1 MTSNTPFSAGASK
14 VICAHV
20 SAGAT
25 DGTARFINGITVSF
39 ASNSE
44 PVGMS
49 QSRFAKLVDLAR
61 TPDSEVRREL
71 LREVTDLFFETS
83 STRTTRESALFD
95 EVLQMVAAEMQDS
108 VLVELSEAFAN
119 ADDAPMGLM
128 RDLANHSFEIAGPVL
143 RNSKVLDEQTLLQIV
158 NYQSQNHIKA
168 VAQRENVSETLSD
181 AIVKFGDDTAL
192 DALMRNETAVVS
204 RTSMETAV
212 DRARRNSMLH
222 ESVVGRRDIPLD
234 LLNEM
239 YFVVEARLRDQ
250 ILDRNA
256 SVDPATL
263 DAALS
268 KARARMAKA
277 AGAMDAEAKAAMAFI
292 QSKKN
297 SGELN
302 ARLLVSLYREAKRTH
317 FLYGLAEITH
327 LDNDTVQ
334 GILERK
340 DIDGLAMICR
350 ASNIERPLFV
360 TLAVLACGGED
371 AMERAEEFGKLY
383 NAVPVEAAQ
392 RAMRFMKVRKAAA

>member
-1 MTSNTPFSAGASK
+1 
-14 VICAHV
+14 
-20 SAGAT
+20 
-25 DGTARFINGITVSF
+25 
-39 ASNSE
+39 
-44 PVGMS
+44 MS
-49 QSRFAKLVDLAR
+49 HSRFAKLIDLAR
-61 TPDSEVRREL
+61 TPDSEVRRDL

-83 STRTTRESALFD
+83 GSRNDRESQLFD
-95 EVLQMVAAEMQDS
+95 EVLQLVAAEMQDG
-108 VLVELSEAFAN
+108 VLAELSEVFAN
-119 ADDAPMGLM
+119 ADDAPVGLM

-143 RNSKVLDEQTLLQIV
+143 RHSKALDEQTLLQIV

-181 AIVKFGDDTAL
+181 AVVKFGDDHAL
-192 DALMRNETAVVS
+192 DALMRNETATVS
-204 RTSMETAV
+204 RTSMEAAV
-212 DRARRNSMLH
+212 DRARRNAMLH
-222 ESVVGRRDIPLD
+222 DSVVGRRDIPLD

-239 YFVVEARLRDQ
+239 YFVVEARLRDR

-256 SVDPATL
+256 SVDPSTL

-268 KARARMAKA
+268 KARARMANNV
-277 AGAMDAEAKAAMAFI
+277 GAMDAEAKTAMAFI

-327 LDNDTVQ
+327 LEHETVQ

-371 AMERAEEFGKLY
+371 AMERAEDFGKLY
-383 NAVPVEAAQ
+383 NNVPIEAAQ